1 MWTATPPLC
10 VCVCVINSW
19 HLNWTPSTA
28 KVLNQFDK
36 FAFFGLQEQPRTAKK
51 KNKNNNRNARKP
63 HERQA
68 RKKPNFIYKLQ
79 IDGVVEG

>member
-1 MWTATPPLC
+1 MWLATPSLR
-10 VCVCVINSW
+10 VCVINSW

-36 FAFFGLQEQPRTAKK
+36 FAFFGLQEQP
-51 KNKNNNRNARKP
+51 KNNNRNARKP